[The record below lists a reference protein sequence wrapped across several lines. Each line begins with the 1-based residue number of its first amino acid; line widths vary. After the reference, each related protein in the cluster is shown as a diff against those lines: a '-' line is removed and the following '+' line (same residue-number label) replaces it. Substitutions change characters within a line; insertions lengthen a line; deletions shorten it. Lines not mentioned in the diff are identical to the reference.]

1 MSDEVSAALGG
12 AGVHDELA
20 GDVVERADH
29 RHFLGLSG
37 GGHPQVRAALGP
49 SPRQIRMGEG
59 LALVAV
65 EQNDIAGLGLG
76 LAQLEAQPHALDLVG
91 VLAAFQRVPGPP
103 PAEVFFRSALDMVE
117 RLTLTRSCRF
127 TSSMR
132 RGIVQFGRSATGASR
147 SGVTTRSAASA
158 FSAGSPGATLAL
170 NASTPPPE
178 VPSLEAHGILA
189 NAEHLG
195 DAHTRPSVQC
205 QQDGAGPIRLAR
217 SRDWASSSSCARC
230 SSLARNM
237 DGQWAGHPDHVSEVN
252 WIATLRGRAG
262 VLVTPKLLLF
272 ATAGAA
278 WLNQTFTHVGH
289 HE

>member
-1 MSDEVSAALGG
+1 M
-12 AGVHDELA
+12 
-20 GDVVERADH
+20 
-29 RHFLGLSG
+29 F
-37 GGHPQVRAALGP
+37 
-49 SPRQIRMGEG
+49 
-59 LALVAV
+59 
-65 EQNDIAGLGLG
+65 
-76 LAQLEAQPHALDLVG
+76 
-91 VLAAFQRVPGPP
+91 
-103 PAEVFFRSALDMVE
+103 E

-132 RGIVQFGRSATGASR
+132 CGIVQFGRSATGASR

-170 NASTPPPE
+170 NASTPRPKSPRE
-178 VPSLEAHGILA
+178 KRTVSSRTRNASAMRTLVHPS
-189 NAEHLG
+189 
-195 DAHTRPSVQC
+195 SVSRV
-205 QQDGAGPIRLAR
+205 ARARSASPR

-252 WIATLRGRAG
+252 WIATLHGRAG

-278 WLNQTFTHVGH
+278 
-289 HE
+289 